1 MFVKAFWELLRNV
14 SVHDAINNKTTQD
27 QVMMA
32 TGIKNLSGSDV
43 QFLVSTQTQ
52 VSISYGA
59 YSGIGPAA
67 QNANF
72 CLLKGLTALVG
83 SGSTAPTYDDYRLTT
98 DKTSSFS
105 TTSTATS
112 FAINSAGK
120 LEMTVTWVGTNSTSS
135 SITINEFGL
144 KKTIY
149 RSYTSSGYTEH
160 IDSMEVLIAHELLD
174 TPVVVPAGS
183 GTTIT
188 ARIELS

>member
-14 SVHDAINNKTTQD
+14 SIHDAINNTTGLTQT
-27 QVMMA
+27 MMA
-32 TGIKNLSGSDV
+32 TGIKNLSGGDV
-43 QFLVSTQTQ
+43 LYLVSTQTQ
-52 VSISYGA
+52 NTISYGSYGGA
-59 YSGIGPAA
+59 GPAA

-83 SGSTAPTYDDYRLTT
+83 SGSTAPTYDDYRLSN

-105 TTSTATS
+105 TTSTTTS
-112 FAINSAGK
+112 FATNAAGK
-120 LEMTVTWVGTNSTSS
+120 LEMTVTWVGTNSSSS

-144 KKTIY
+144 KKKIY
-149 RSYTSSGYTEH
+149 RSYTNSGDTSN

-174 TPVVVPAGS
+174 IPVVVPAGS
-183 GTTIT
+183 GVTIT

>member
-14 SVHDAINNKTTQD
+14 SIHDAINSKTNHD

-32 TGIKNLSGSDV
+32 TGIKNISGGDV
-43 QFLVSTQTQ
+43 QYLVSTQTQ
-52 VSISYGA
+52 NSISYGA
-59 YSGIGPAA
+59 YNGTGPKA

-72 CLLKGLTALVG
+72 CLLKGLTVLVG

-105 TTSTATS
+105 TTSTSTS
-112 FAINSAGK
+112 FATNSAGK

-149 RSYTSSGYTEH
+149 RSYTNSGDTSH
-160 IDSMEVLIAHELLD
+160 VDSMEVLIAHELLS

-183 GTTIT
+183 GATIT

>member
-14 SVHDAINNKTTQD
+14 SIHDAINNKNTQD

-32 TGIKNLSGSDV
+32 TGIKNLSGGDV
-43 QFLVSTQTQ
+43 LYLTSTQTQ
-52 VSISYGA
+52 NSISYGS
-59 YSGIGPAA
+59 YSGRGPEA

-83 SGSTAPTYDDYRLTT
+83 SGSTTPTYDDYRLST
-98 DKTSSFS
+98 DVTSSFT
-105 TTSTATS
+105 TTSTTVS
-112 FAINSAGK
+112 FATNAAGK
-120 LEMTVTWVGTNSTSS
+120 LEMTVTWVGTNSSAS

-149 RSYTSSGYTEH
+149 RSYTNSGYTEH

-183 GTTIT
+183 GATIT